1 MLVSPIKGR
10 KAKTVSCK
18 DAVTNTVK
26 KADIS
31 DITFKKC
38 VNAKI
43 CTPVDAEI
51 VKIKND
57 NITQSCKTASVSKNR
72 YSQCKPKDL
81 YINKSSR
88 HISDDLK
95 IEELFRNV

>member
-18 DAVTNTVK
+18 DAVTNTAK

-31 DITFKKC
+31 DMSFKKC
-38 VNAKI
+38 IKANI

-51 VKIKND
+51 VKIKNE
-57 NITQSCKTASVSKNR
+57 NVTRSFKTASVSKSR

-88 HISDDLK
+88 HVSDDLK
-95 IEELFRNV
+95 LEELFRNV

>member
-31 DITFKKC
+31 DTSIKKC
-38 VNAKI
+38 IKANI

-51 VKIKND
+51 VKIKNE
-57 NITQSCKTASVSKNR
+57 NVTRSFKTASVSKSR

-88 HISDDLK
+88 HVSDDLK
-95 IEELFRNV
+95 LEELFRNV

>member
-18 DAVTNTVK
+18 DAVTNTEK
-26 KADIS
+26 KADIADLS
-31 DITFKKC
+31 FKKC
-38 VNAKI
+38 IKANI

-51 VKIKND
+51 VKIKNE
-57 NITQSCKTASVSKNR
+57 NVTRSFKTASVSKSR

-88 HISDDLK
+88 HVSDDLK
-95 IEELFRNV
+95 LEELFRNV